1 MASHSPALPGS
12 AVASGRSERIPVP
25 TALRWGIHLLV
36 AALLV
41 LTVLRGVVG
50 RTPGWPW
57 VVLFAGLV
65 GIVYSVGP
73 RWPAV
78 SRSPRVARAWL
89 ALLLVAWLALL
100 AVSAEA
106 VYLAFPWF
114 FLLLHLLPRP
124 DGLTAVVFVTV
135 TAVAGF
141 AWHQRTL
148 TAAMVI
154 GPVLGAGVVIAT
166 VFGYQAL
173 HAESEHRR
181 RLILEL
187 DRTRSEL
194 AAVEHRAGV
203 MDERERLAREI
214 HDTLAQGLSSIQL
227 LLRAASRSLDPER
240 EVNPARALD
249 LVEQARREA
258 HENLSEARRF
268 VRALAP
274 GDLEESTLTGALR
287 RLCETTTSRAGIP
300 VSFHEVGPPVV
311 LATPAEVALLRI
323 AQAALANT
331 TQHAKATRA
340 DVTFTVMDGAVTLDI
355 VDDGIGFAP
364 RDDPAGPGVVA
375 DTGSGGFG
383 LRSMSSRAAELGGL
397 LTVESQPG
405 CGTAVSVHFGR
416 TATSPAAQAD
426 EVRGRLRDNDPA
438 STR

>member
-1 MASHSPALPGS
+1 MPSYSS
-12 AVASGRSERIPVP
+12 AVPGPAVAGSRMERIPVP

-36 AALLV
+36 AGLL
-41 LTVLRGVVG
+41 LLAVLRGVAG
-50 RTPGWPW
+50 RAPGWPL
-57 VVLFAGLV
+57 VLLFGGLV

-78 SRSPRVARAWL
+78 SRSTRVAGAWL
-89 ALLLVAWLALL
+89 ALLLAAWLALL
-100 AVSAEA
+100 VVSPEA

-124 DGLTAVVFVTV
+124 AGLTAVVIVTV

-141 AWHQRTL
+141 AWHQKTL

-173 HAESEHRR
+173 YAESEHRR

-194 AAVEHRAGV
+194 AAVERRAGV
-203 MDERERLAREI
+203 MDERVRLAREI

-227 LLRAASRSLDPER
+227 LLRAATRSLDPER

-258 HENLSEARRF
+258 HENLAEARRF

-274 GDLEESTLTGALR
+274 VDLEESTLTGALR
-287 RLCETTTSRAGIP
+287 RLCETTSSRAGIP
-300 VSFHEVGPPVV
+300 VSFHQVGLGLV

-323 AQAALANT
+323 AQAALGNT
-331 TQHAKATRA
+331 TQHARATRA
-340 DVTFTVMDGAVTLDI
+340 DVTFTVMDAAVTLDI

-364 RDDPAGPGVVA
+364 GAQSAGPGL
-375 DTGSGGFG
+375 DDGPGSGSGSGGFG
-383 LRSMSSRAAELGGL
+383 LRSMSSRAAELGGV

-405 CGTAVSVHFGR
+405 RGTAISVRFDR
-416 TATSPAAQAD
+416 AATTTAAAPD
-426 EVRGRLRDNDPA
+426 EGLGEV
-438 STR
+438 T